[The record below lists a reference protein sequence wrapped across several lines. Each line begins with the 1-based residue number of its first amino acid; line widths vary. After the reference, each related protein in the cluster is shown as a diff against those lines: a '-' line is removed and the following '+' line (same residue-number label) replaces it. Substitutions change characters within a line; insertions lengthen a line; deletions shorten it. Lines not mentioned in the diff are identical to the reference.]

1 MKKERVLVVSVVLI
15 VLFGLIMIYSS
26 SYIWAEYKFQDAFH
40 YVKNQAIFA
49 IIGFLLMH
57 LMSKIDYHWYKEK
70 SNMILGI
77 AIILLILVLIPGIG
91 SVRNGARSWFGIG
104 PLGIQPSEAAKLA
117 LIIFT
122 SKYLENSNK
131 FIKNIK
137 TGVLPILA
145 ILFLIFGLIML
156 QPDFGTGMIIVVS
169 ILAMMLVAG
178 VNWKFFLCLGGIGVV
193 GITALII
200 QAPYRLDRILS
211 FLNPWQDPLGTGF
224 QMIQSLYAIG
234 PGGLL
239 GMGFLNSRQ
248 KHFYLPEPQTDFIF
262 SIIAEEFGFMGALI
276 VVGLFVT
283 ILTSAIQI
291 SLSCPDKFGK
301 YLSFGMIFQI
311 IIQAIMNLMVV
322 VGLIPVTGV
331 TLPFLSYGGSSLLIS
346 MLSIGII
353 LNISKSDKE
362 KDKVKMHY

>member
-1 MKKERVLVVSVVLI
+1 MKKEKVLIVSVVAI
-15 VLFGLIMIYSS
+15 VIFGLIMIYSS
-26 SYIWAEYKFQDAFH
+26 SYIWAEYKFEDAFH
-40 YVKNQAIFA
+40 YVKNQSIFA
-49 IIGFLLMH
+49 IVGFLMMH
-57 LMSKIDYHWYKEK
+57 FMSKIDYHIYKEK

-77 AIILLILVLIPGIG
+77 AILLLILVLIPGVG

-104 PLGIQPSEAAKLA
+104 SLGIQPSEAAKLA

-122 SKYLENSNK
+122 SKYLEENNK
-131 FIKNIK
+131 EVKKIK

-283 ILTSAIQI
+283 ILTSAIKI

-346 MLSIGII
+346 LASMGII
-353 LNISKSDKE
+353 LNIAKADK
-362 KDKVKMHY
+362 KN

>member
-1 MKKERVLVVSVVLI
+1 MKKEKVLIVSVVAI
-15 VLFGLIMIYSS
+15 VIFGLIMIYSS

-145 ILFLIFGLIML
+145 ILFLIFGLSL
-156 QPDFGTGMIIVVS
+156 EV
-169 ILAMMLVAG
+169 AM
-178 VNWKFFLCLGGIGVV
+178 
-193 GITALII
+193 
-200 QAPYRLDRILS
+200 Q
-211 FLNPWQDPLGTGF
+211 
-224 QMIQSLYAIG
+224 
-234 PGGLL
+234 
-239 GMGFLNSRQ
+239 
-248 KHFYLPEPQTDFIF
+248 
-262 SIIAEEFGFMGALI
+262 
-276 VVGLFVT
+276 
-283 ILTSAIQI
+283 
-291 SLSCPDKFGK
+291 
-301 YLSFGMIFQI
+301 
-311 IIQAIMNLMVV
+311 
-322 VGLIPVTGV
+322 
-331 TLPFLSYGGSSLLIS
+331 
-346 MLSIGII
+346 
-353 LNISKSDKE
+353 
-362 KDKVKMHY
+362 

>member
-1 MKKERVLVVSVVLI
+1 MCET
-15 VLFGLIMIYSS
+15 
-26 SYIWAEYKFQDAFH
+26 
-40 YVKNQAIFA
+40 
-49 IIGFLLMH
+49 
-57 LMSKIDYHWYKEK
+57 
-70 SNMILGI
+70 
-77 AIILLILVLIPGIG
+77 
-91 SVRNGARSWFGIG
+91 GARSWFGIG

-211 FLNPWQDPLGTGF
+211 FLNPWQDPLGTGV

-239 GMGFLNSRQ
+239 GMGF
-248 KHFYLPEPQTDFIF
+248 
-262 SIIAEEFGFMGALI
+262 
-276 VVGLFVT
+276 
-283 ILTSAIQI
+283 
-291 SLSCPDKFGK
+291 
-301 YLSFGMIFQI
+301 
-311 IIQAIMNLMVV
+311 
-322 VGLIPVTGV
+322 
-331 TLPFLSYGGSSLLIS
+331 
-346 MLSIGII
+346 
-353 LNISKSDKE
+353 
-362 KDKVKMHY
+362 